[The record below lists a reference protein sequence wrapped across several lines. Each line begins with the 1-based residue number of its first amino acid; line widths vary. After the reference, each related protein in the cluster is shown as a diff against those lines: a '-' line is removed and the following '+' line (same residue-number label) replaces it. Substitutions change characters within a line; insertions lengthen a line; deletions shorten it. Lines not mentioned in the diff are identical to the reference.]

1 MKEIKGYWVDRNNNS
16 WSCEHYAKD
25 QAQAFSDSLKNCRN
39 CTNCINCSDC
49 SYCSD
54 CSDCTNCTNCT
65 NCRNCINCINCTN
78 CRNCINCINC
88 SDCSYCSDC
97 SDCFRCSDCSRC
109 SCCFRCSDCSCC
121 SCCSDC
127 SNWKDSPQCY
137 VTPRIGSR
145 TDQTRIFW
153 GSGRTE
159 VSCGCFRGTLEE
171 FEAKVKETYPN
182 SSGHGA
188 DYRNQIEIMKML
200 VSNQ

>member
-39 CTNCINCSDC
+39 CT
-49 SYCSD
+49 
-54 CSDCTNCTNCT
+54 
-65 NCRNCINCINCTN
+65 
-78 CRNCINCINC
+78 NCINC